1 MSESFELPVQYK
13 GKELLLPAQ
22 LHQFGYGY
30 KIEVEVNGSSVFFER
45 DDERN
50 WRALIETDV
59 HLNERIESKLLE
71 AIAASL
77 EGLFE

>member
-22 LHQFGYGY
+22 LHQFGYSY
-30 KIEVEVNGSSVFFER
+30 KIEVEINGCSLFFER

-50 WRALIETDV
+50 WRALIETEV
-59 HLNERIESKLLE
+59 HPNEKLGSELLE

-77 EGLFE
+77 EELFE